1 MIRCSINRH
10 GAVASLV
17 QQQRVACATPLSR
30 MAVFILRGITM
41 ESQIFLDLVNII
53 YVACGTSIGQ
63 FPQLLIISN
72 TDRCSYSLFRKACLV
87 TVLRRAFQFS
97 LLQVDI
103 RLSPMSLSRDEILIS
118 RRQKSKLAS
127 GLWYGWTLAG

>member
-10 GAVASLV
+10 GAVPSVV
-17 QQQRVACATPLSR
+17 QQHRVSCATPLSR

-41 ESQIFLDLVNII
+41 ETQIFLDLVCII
-53 YVACGTSIGQ
+53 YVAYGLTKGQ
-63 FPQLLIISN
+63 FPLLLTILN
-72 TDRCSYSLFRKACLV
+72 MDHYSYSLFLKACLV
-87 TVLRRAFQFS
+87 MVLRREFQFS
-97 LLQVDI
+97 LPQVDI
-103 RLSPMSLSRDEILIS
+103 RLSLMSLSGNEILIS